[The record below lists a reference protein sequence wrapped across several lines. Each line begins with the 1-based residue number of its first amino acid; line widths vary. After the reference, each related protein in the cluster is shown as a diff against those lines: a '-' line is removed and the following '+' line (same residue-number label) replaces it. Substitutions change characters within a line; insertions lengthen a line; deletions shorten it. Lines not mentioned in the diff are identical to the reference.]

1 MMYQI
6 AEYDLEQIGRSGM
19 GSVRCKVT
27 GFWSGDS
34 ITLYVNRKFGVT
46 EDGGY
51 TKAWKITI
59 SNSSGG
65 RDTDEVED
73 DMVAY
78 KNYAAALDAMCDVG
92 KMLRMNVAK
101 LEASYMAQRELDRAE
116 HEAERAAQ
124 AAAFEADE
132 RLGDVAATLLVDE
145 MITTGKS
152 VRAFRRADN
161 WAIEVTIARRE
172 KTKFY
177 HAGSIIAKKALIEKL
192 AEYSHRTAI
201 SE

>member
-1 MMYQI
+1 MMYKI

-34 ITLYVNRKFGVT
+34 ITLYASRDFGK
-46 EDGGY
+46 G
-51 TKAWKITI
+51 WRFTI

-65 RDTDEVED
+65 RDTDELAD

-92 KMLRMNVAK
+92 KMLRMNVPV
-101 LEASYMAQRELDRAE
+101 LEAAYEAQRAIDRAE

-124 AAAFEADE
+124 AAAIEADKS
-132 RLGDVAATLLVDE
+132 LGAETATVLVE
-145 MITTGKS
+145 AMATTGAHLK
-152 VRAFRRADN
+152 AFLRGNDRPT
-161 WAIEVTIARRE
+161 IVTVARRE
-172 KTKFY
+172 KTKYYF
-177 HAGSIIAKKALIEKL
+177 AGSVIAKKALIAKL
-192 AEYSHRTAI
+192 SDMSCRTDIFRESQQA
-201 SE
+201 

>member
-1 MMYQI
+1 MYKI
-6 AEYDLEQIGRSGM
+6 AEYDLEQIGRNGM
-19 GSVRCKVT
+19 GSIRCKVT

-34 ITLYVNRKFGVT
+34 ITLYVNRDFGK
-46 EDGGY
+46 G
-51 TKAWKITI
+51 WKITL

-65 RDTDEVED
+65 RDTDEVAD

-78 KNYAAALDAMCDVG
+78 KNFAAAMDAMCDVG
-92 KMLRMNVAK
+92 KMIRMNVPT
-101 LEASYMAQRELDRAE
+101 LEAAYEAQRELDRAE
-116 HEAERAAQ
+116 HEAERAAH

-132 RLGDVAATLLVDE
+132 RLGEVAATLLVTV
-145 MITTGKS
+145 MANTGKS

-161 WAIEVTIARRE
+161 WAIEVTVARRE

-201 SE
+201 SV